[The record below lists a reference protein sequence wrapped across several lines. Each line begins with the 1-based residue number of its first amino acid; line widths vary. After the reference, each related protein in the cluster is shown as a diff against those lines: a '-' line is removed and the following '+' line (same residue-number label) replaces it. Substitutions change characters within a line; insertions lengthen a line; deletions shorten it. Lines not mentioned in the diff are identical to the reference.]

1 MEKIG
6 RYEVQGLIGEGE
18 MARVY
23 RARDP
28 KINRTVAIKILK
40 EEHVDEE
47 YLTRFLREAK
57 AAGAISH
64 PNIVTVYDVGRVKNR
79 SFITMEFLDEKSLA
93 DVLAQEH
100 ILPIKHIVSIGIQL
114 ARALDHAHAKG
125 IVHRDIKPGN
135 ILLMDEG

>member
-47 YLTRFLREAK
+47 
-57 AAGAISH
+57 
-64 PNIVTVYDVGRVKNR
+64 
-79 SFITMEFLDEKSLA
+79 
-93 DVLAQEH
+93 
-100 ILPIKHIVSIGIQL
+100 
-114 ARALDHAHAKG
+114 
-125 IVHRDIKPGN
+125 
-135 ILLMDEG
+135 